1 MRRGQSQL
9 DPFHVLRPCALVE
22 PELASWTSS
31 LEFRT
36 SGAVLRIL
44 GHWAAMPRPLAPGTP
59 RSDVVVAAGWA
70 GEPPTVGV
78 RTQAT
83 SGTAPS
89 TGETAGVPGTQAV
102 GGKQM
107 PGGDRAVP
115 LTGRAALAQTQHLR
129 AARAQTNVEA
139 GLGTLEAVPV
149 SRTDSS
155 SAETAMVSSRTAGA
169 IAISGGTTT
178 AGRTGATI
186 VSRTGTSG
194 SRRAARARTRKAK
207 AKARGRTKER
217 ARKARGSEL
226 RHGSWLGWGH
236 VFCALL

>member
-1 MRRGQSQL
+1 MRQGQSQL
-9 DPFHVLRPCALVE
+9 DPYHVLRPCALVE
-22 PELASWTSS
+22 RELASWTSS
-31 LEFRT
+31 LGFRT
-36 SGAVLRIL
+36 TGAALRIL
-44 GHWAAMPRPLAPGTP
+44 GRWAAMPRPLAPGTP
-59 RSDVVVAAGWA
+59 HSDVVVAADWA
-70 GEPPTVGV
+70 GEPRTVGV
-78 RTQAT
+78 GATAT
-83 SGTAPS
+83 SGMEPS
-89 TGETAGVPGTQAV
+89 TGETAGVPGTQAA
-102 GGKQM
+102 GGMEM
-107 PGGDRAVP
+107 PGGDRVDPHSGKEA
-115 LTGRAALAQTQHLR
+115 TAQTQHLR

-194 SRRAARARTRKAK
+194 SRRAARARTREAK